1 MAFYN
6 IIDLKAEVKE
16 FITFYRLFPN
26 VDVFVYNDGLL
37 TKLREKRF
45 TKSNANRRYDI

>member
-16 FITFYRLFPN
+16 SAYYRLFPN
-26 VDVFVYNDGLL
+26 VVVLGYNDGLL